1 MDKAIVHLYGE
12 ISSVAYI
19 GGGGSSPFAPPGK
32 YKIKRKQIIKAQN
45 FKIL

>member
-19 GGGGSSPFAPPGK
+19 GGGAAVLLPPLGNTK
-32 YKIKRKQIIKAQN
+32 LKGNK
-45 FKIL
+45 L

>member
-19 GGGGSSPFAPPGK
+19 GGGSSPLAPLGNTK
-32 YKIKRKQIIKAQN
+32 LKGNK
-45 FKIL
+45 L